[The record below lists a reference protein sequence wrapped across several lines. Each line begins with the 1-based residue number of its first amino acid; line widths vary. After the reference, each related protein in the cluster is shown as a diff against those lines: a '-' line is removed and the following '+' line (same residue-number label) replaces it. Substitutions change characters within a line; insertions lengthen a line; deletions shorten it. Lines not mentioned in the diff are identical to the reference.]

1 MTVAATIVML
11 LVMTFR
17 IPGGFHGTIFTLLI
31 SRENPTATL
40 LSGVRTAVAYLIGT
54 LYTVFTIR
62 IMIGDPLTHF
72 LWVGGSVFLSFYL
85 LRVIADYGTA
95 VPFGFAVLGAISLWD
110 NSAIDVNTRVENTL
124 WLAGGVAIA
133 VAVTIVLEYV
143 FRMIHPTT
151 DLTEGIEARM
161 QTVED
166 VLRWAAAGGA
176 RDSVVDKKLDLYSSV
191 GTSRLR
197 RLILRSRYS
206 APVKSQITAAIVMV
220 GRLVD
225 LSVSFCFALGARATT
240 LDPIDRERCTRLADQ
255 IAVLRENL
263 LLRQL
268 PEKIPIPTQ
277 AEHSGL
283 RFLPEMERTVA
294 FIPQVLVGAAPVPGL
309 IPVPMQDEPQQRMF
323 VVDALSNFAY
333 VQFALRGTLAA
344 MVCYITY
351 IAFDWAGL
359 STSVLTCFITA
370 LSTIGSSR
378 QKQVLRFA
386 GTCIGGFVFGMGAQ
400 IFVLPYVDSIV
411 GFTVLFAF
419 VTAISAWLQTASAR
433 LSYLGVQLALAFYLI
448 HLQEFTIQT
457 SLSIAR
463 DRVFGVLLGLV
474 SMWLLYDRL
483 WVRNALDEMQ
493 TVFARNLQMLAELAE
508 QLVEKD
514 TLKAIKRIRMLRDQ
528 INAGFQALAAQSD
541 ALLFEFGP
549 ERQRNLEIREDVRR
563 WQPSIRTLLQLQ
575 IAISQ
580 YRAEKPV
587 QQLLPSIAEAHIE
600 FEQDIAQIL
609 RALANEVQGKP
620 SDPAPD
626 LQNAAQRLEKEIRN
640 HYASLGVEVPSQ
652 GADMISLAESV
663 ASILSPLYQDI
674 HITPL
679 RPAGGPSTYNL
690 NG

>member
-1 MTVAATIVML
+1 MTIAATIVML
-11 LVMTFR
+11 LIMIFR
-17 IPGGFHGTIFTLLI
+17 IPGGFQGTIFTLLI

-40 LSGVRTAVAYLIGT
+40 LSGFKTAVAYLLGT
-54 LYTVFTIR
+54 LYTIFSIR
-62 IMIGDPLTHF
+62 MMIGDPLPHF
-72 LWVGGSVFLSFYL
+72 LWVAGSVFLSFYL
-85 LRVIADYGTA
+85 LRIIADYGTA

-110 NSAIDVNTRVENTL
+110 NSVIDVNTRLENTL

-133 VAVTIVLEYV
+133 VVVTIVVEYV

-151 DLTEGIEARM
+151 DLTEGVEARM

-176 RDSVVDKKLDLYSSV
+176 LDSVVEKNLDLYSSV
-191 GTSRLR
+191 ATSRLR
-197 RLILRSRYS
+197 RLVLRSPYS
-206 APVKSQITAAIVMV
+206 ALLKSQITAAIAMV

-225 LSVSFCFALGARATT
+225 LSASFRFALDTRARPLSLA
-240 LDPIDRERCTRLADQ
+240 DRERCTRLADQ
-255 IAVLRENL
+255 IAALRRDL
-263 LLRQL
+263 FLRQL
-268 PEKIPIPTQ
+268 PEKIQIPSQ
-277 AEHSGL
+277 AEPSGL

-294 FIPQVLVGAAPVPGL
+294 FIPQVLVGSAPVPGL
-309 IPVPMQDEPQQRMF
+309 IPTPIQEEPQQRMF
-323 VVDALSNFAY
+323 VVDALSNPAY

-378 QKQVLRFA
+378 QKQILRFA
-386 GTCIGGFVFGMGAQ
+386 GACLGGFVFGMGAQ
-400 IFVLPYVDSIV
+400 VFVLPYVDSIA

-419 VTAISAWLQTASAR
+419 VTVISAWIQTASAR

-493 TVFARNLQMLAELAE
+493 TVFARSLDMLAELAE
-508 QLVEKD
+508 QLLEKD

-528 INAGFQALAAQSD
+528 INAGFQAVAAQSD

-549 ERQRNLEIREDVRR
+549 ERQRNLAIREDVRR
-563 WQPSIRTLLQLQ
+563 WQPAIRTLLQLQ
-575 IAISQ
+575 IAVAQ

-587 QQLLPSIAEAHIE
+587 QQLLPLIAEAHID
-600 FEQDIAQIL
+600 FEQDIAQLL
-609 RALANEVQGKP
+609 RALANELRGKP

-626 LQNAAQRLEKEIRN
+626 IQNAARRLEKEIRN
-640 HYASLGVEVPSQ
+640 NYASLGVEVSSQ
-652 GADMISLAESV
+652 GADMISLVESL
-663 ASILSPLYQDI
+663 ASVLSPLYQDI
-674 HITPL
+674 RITFAA
-679 RPAGGPSTYNL
+679 RRSAVDV
-690 NG
+690 